1 MRSGG
6 QKQNKMYI
14 PKEHQLK
21 CKGCGKI
28 LDMRDVNVLSH
39 GWIENGVIVCYDEVD
54 LPYSSSKKV
63 GESTEWTKDKKPI
76 TLN

>member
-1 MRSGG
+1 MID
-6 QKQNKMYI
+6 I
-14 PKEHQLK
+14 PKEYQLK
-21 CKGCGKI
+21 CSGCGKV

-39 GWIENGVIVCYDEVD
+39 GWIESGIIVCYDEVD

-63 GESTEWTKDKKPI
+63 GEPIEWTKDKNPI